1 MTQNCPNWPK
11 NDPKLPKNDQKWP
24 KNLHQLKK
32 IAQIYLR
39 HLQLFASLHMLV
51 TMHMEACLQGIILN
65 VQLFTM
71 VMSMAMMISGL
82 TVELQKANIATGHK
96 MTR

>member
-1 MTQNCPNWPK
+1 MV
-11 NDPKLPKNDQKWP
+11 
-24 KNLHQLKK
+24 
-32 IAQIYLR
+32 
-39 HLQLFASLHMLV
+39 V

-96 MTR
+96 MTRWKDVKELSAAEWQSLSWVGLV

>member
-1 MTQNCPNWPK
+1 MV
-11 NDPKLPKNDQKWP
+11 
-24 KNLHQLKK
+24 
-32 IAQIYLR
+32 
-39 HLQLFASLHMLV
+39 V

-65 VQLFTM
+65 VQLFTKVMSMAMMMVMVM